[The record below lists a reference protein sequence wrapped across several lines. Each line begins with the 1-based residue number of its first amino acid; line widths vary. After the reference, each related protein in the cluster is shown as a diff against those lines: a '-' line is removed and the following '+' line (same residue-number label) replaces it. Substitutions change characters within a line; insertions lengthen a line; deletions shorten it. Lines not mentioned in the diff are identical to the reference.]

1 MKKAVIFIK
10 GGLGN
15 QLFQFAFANYLKSKG
30 FNVIA
35 NTELLKQSVN
45 NTPRQLI
52 LPLSNFGLKEENVFS
67 KLVFNLGMQI
77 DSNSLVNKTYLQH
90 FFKEFKYTKNI
101 QDINN
106 SASKKLFLNSYWKDM
121 KYAEFSKNY
130 ISASLKKK

>member
-30 FNVIA
+30 LKVVV

-67 KLVFNLGMQI
+67 KLVFNLGM
-77 DSNSLVNKTYLQH
+77 N
-90 FFKEFKYTKNI
+90 
-101 QDINN
+101 
-106 SASKKLFLNSYWKDM
+106 
-121 KYAEFSKNY
+121 
-130 ISASLKKK
+130 